1 MAGNSRTSGSA
12 LGLSPHGQAR
22 ARTQR
27 VQATDVPGS
36 HRFSARLVG
45 YLLGGLL
52 AYASVD
58 PLAQQV
64 DVTHVAGVLL
74 DHSDQHLAQ

>member
-12 LGLSPHGQAR
+12 LGLSPHSKAQ

-27 VQATDVPGS
+27 VQATDVPAHTGFP
-36 HRFSARLVG
+36 HVWPAIWLD
-45 YLLGGLL
+45 GLL
-52 AYASVD
+52 ANASVD

-64 DVTHVAGVLL
+64 RVTQVAGVLM
-74 DHSDQHLAQ
+74 DHSDQHLA